1 MDFAAGNHLAQK
13 DCGEPSWLAFWQ
25 VDERIYWLY
34 KPRFEGDT
42 IGEELNPRHA
52 LLTSVWEIPP
62 ERDQRHPNPFPIEL
76 PTRCIFSVL
85 DGRKG
90 VVLDPYCGIGTTL
103 VAAASNYAPCLL
115 LAGKTAT
122 AGNVLLVNTA
132 PVSIEVGL
140 EAIGVGKA
148 RSVRVRLLRER
159 DAPTYAEQKP
169 DSLVRVPLPPYG
181 VGVVQFVW

>member
-1 MDFAAGNHLAQK
+1 MAWLTTLFASLAGKAEALVHYRLVGTGWGLLDEQ
-13 DCGEPSWLAFWQ
+13 GEPQPA
-25 VDERIYWLY
+25 YW
-34 KPRFEGDT
+34 
-42 IGEELNPRHA
+42 A
-52 LLTSVWEIPP
+52 VWAC
-62 ERDQRHPNPFPIEL
+62 NTYFP
-76 PTRCIFSVL
+76 T
-85 DGRKG
+85 
-90 VVLDPYCGIGTTL
+90 GTTL

-132 PVSIEVGL
+132 PMSIEVGL
-140 EAIGVGKA
+140 EAIGVGQA